1 MPLFATLV
9 GSLATAFASLFST
22 FMGFKVALKLAA
34 YTAWLLI
41 FTTFLASVYVCVSA
55 LYAGMGALISGGG
68 GTGWVA
74 YFFMGVGMF
83 IPANAGAVVACVGSV
98 WIATG
103 IYKFQKDAVLNF
115 GS

>member
-34 YTAWLLI
+34 YTAWLVI
-41 FTTFLASVYVCVSA
+41 FTSFLAAVYICVTA
-55 LYAGMGALISGGG
+55 LYAGASALISGGG
-68 GTGWVA
+68 GSGWVA

-83 IPANAGAVVACVGSV
+83 IPANAGAVSYTHLRAHETDS
-98 WIATG
+98 
-103 IYKFQKDAVLNF
+103 YL
-115 GS
+115 

>member
-1 MPLFATLV
+1 MDIFGTFLGL
-9 GSLATAFASLFST
+9 LATAFASLFST

-34 YTAWLLI
+34 YAAWLVI
-41 FTTFLASVYVCVSA
+41 FTAFLVSVYVCVSA
-55 LYAGMGALISGGG
+55 LYAGMAGLLSGSGGS
-68 GTGWVA
+68 GWVA

-83 IPANAGAVVACVGSV
+83 IPANAGAVVSCVGSV

-103 IYKFQKDAVLNF
+103 IYQFQKQAVLVF